1 MKVGDLVRHIY
12 KEHTASGVRVGLV
25 VELTEKKCWRTQE
38 QGRAV
43 NWNLIEPEAHAVVMY
58 PEQDCITIPAIELE
72 VVSEK

>member
-12 KEHTASGVRVGLV
+12 RERTAPNVRVGLV

-38 QGRAV
+38 QGKAV
-43 NWNLIEPEAHAVVMY
+43 DWNLIEPEVHAVVMY